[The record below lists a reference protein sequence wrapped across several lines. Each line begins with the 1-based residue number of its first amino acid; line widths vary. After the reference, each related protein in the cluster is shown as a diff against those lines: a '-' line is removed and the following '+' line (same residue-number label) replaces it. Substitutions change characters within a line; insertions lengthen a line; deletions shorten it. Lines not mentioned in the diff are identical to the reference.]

1 MGLLYSL
8 GQPGA
13 IIRYSRRMWAV
24 VYFIELVQVVL
35 LLIILVC
42 RKNVLK
48 ALRER
53 FYC

>member
-13 IIRYSRRMWAV
+13 IIRYSRSMWVV
-24 VYFIELVQVVL
+24 VYSIVL
-35 LLIILVC
+35 LQEVLFLIILVC

-48 ALRER
+48 ALKER
-53 FYC
+53 F